1 MKVQLN
7 EYFFAEQTLATIVE
21 TILERLYYKVILEG
35 SLDIHCL
42 LEKTFFSVSQSNI
55 FKKNSFGWEKC
66 TGKRKKKKVL
76 LLFEKEF
83 LSLSL
88 SKFRKLEEK
97 VVEIFDPWTV
107 KQSKIWH
114 KKKLKSK
121 VFATKTFQRNWKK
134 KFFEFLLK
142 QNSDVDWDQ
151 WKWYK
156 IIPYNTIWYHM
167 ISNKIFCFFRNDVSY
182 FVLTE
187 MVMHDLNS

>member
-1 MKVQLN
+1 MNISLLSKLWPLSSKQFLN
-7 EYFFAEQTLATIVE
+7 DYTIKWYWKFRYSLLA
-21 TILERLYYKVILEG
+21 R
-35 SLDIHCL
+35 
-42 LEKTFFSVSQSNI
+42 KTFFSVSQSNI

-114 KKKLKSK
+114 KKTQIKSICDK
-121 VFATKTFQRNWKK
+121 NFSKELKK
-134 KFFEFLLK
+134 KSFL
-142 QNSDVDWDQ
+142 NFYW
-151 WKWYK
+151 
-156 IIPYNTIWYHM
+156 
-167 ISNKIFCFFRNDVSY
+167 NKIVTS
-182 FVLTE
+182 T
-187 MVMHDLNS
+187 